1 MAIMDKLERISL
13 FKIRKENANTINI
26 NIGDDNKLVD
36 LEKRIELLE
45 IAQKQIEKEIEILKS
60 RSN

>member
-26 NIGDDNKLVD
+26 NISDDNKLVD